1 MADEPQAGSP
11 RFTRREVVKRA
22 GVGAGGLVVA
32 GSMTGSAIARPIRVG
47 HESAPEASTLKI
59 GFLSPLTGPL
69 GSFGEADP
77 WIVSQF
83 RKALAKGLKIGGKT
97 YAVTIIAKDTQSD
110 PARAGQLAKSLI
122 NGSKVDLMLSTSTPE
137 TNNPIADACE
147 AAGIPQVSTV
157 QPWEAWYF
165 GRGAKPGGKN
175 PFKWTHHFSFG
186 VADFAGAYIS
196 QWNGAVKTNKKV
208 GVLWPNDADG
218 NAIRALLGPTLQK
231 AGFTIVDPGPYEDG
245 TTDFSSQISKFKT
258 ENCQIFNT
266 FPLPPDFATFWR
278 QAAQQG
284 YAQQVKIAQIAKAGL
299 FASEIVALG
308 NLGYNLATAIY
319 WGPTWPYRSAT
330 LGLSNQQL
338 ADAYTKATGR
348 QWLQQIGST
357 VSVFEVGLAALKAS
371 HSPKS
376 KAAVARAFKTL
387 VVSAPVGT
395 VNFARGPIPGTVAN
409 GPIIGSQWLKASG
422 KFKVQVKITEHHDD
436 KKIPV
441 AAKLKPY
448 S

>member
-1 MADEPQAGSP
+1 MSQESQEG

-22 GVGAGGLVVA
+22 GIGAGGLLVA
-32 GSMTGSAIARPIRVG
+32 GAAAGDALAKPIRVT
-47 HESAPEASTLKI
+47 HEAAPEARTIKI
-59 GFLSPLTGPL
+59 GFLSPLSGPL

-77 WIVSQF
+77 WVVSEF
-83 RKALAKGLKIGGKT
+83 RQALKKGIKIGGKL
-97 YAVTIIAKDTQSD
+97 YAVTITAKDTQSD
-110 PARAGQLAKSLI
+110 PARAGQLAKAVI
-122 NGSKVDLMLSTSTPE
+122 NSGVDLVLSTSTPE
-137 TNNPIADACE
+137 VNNPIADACE
-147 AAGIPQVSTV
+147 AAGVPQCSTV

-208 GVLWPNDADG
+208 GALYPNDADG
-218 NAIRALLGPTLQK
+218 NAVRAALIPLLEKG
-231 AGFTIVDPGPYEDG
+231 GFTVVDAGPYEDG
-245 TTDFSSQISKFKT
+245 TTDFSSQISKFKS

-299 FASEIVALG
+299 FSSEIIALG
-308 NLGYNLATAIY
+308 SLGYNLATAIY
-319 WGPTWPYRSAT
+319 WGPTWPYRSLT
-330 LGLSNQQL
+330 LKMTNQQL
-338 ADAYTKATGR
+338 SAAYTKATGR
-348 QWLQQIGST
+348 QWLQQLGAT
-357 VSVFEVGLAALKAS
+357 VAVFEVGLAALKGS
-371 HSPKS
+371 KNPKS
-376 KAAVARAFKTL
+376 KAAVARAFKTMVAATPL
-387 VVSAPVGT
+387 GA

-409 GPIIGSQWLKASG
+409 GPIIGSQWLKTNN
-422 KFKVQVKITEHHDD
+422 KFKVEAKVTEHHDD
-436 KKIPV
+436 TRVPI
-441 AAKLKPY
+441 AATLKPY

>member
-1 MADEPQAGSP
+1 MTQESQEG

-22 GVGAGGLVVA
+22 GIGAGGLLVA
-32 GSMTGSAIARPIRVG
+32 GAAAGDALAKPIRVT
-47 HESAPEASTLKI
+47 HETASEASTIKI
-59 GFLSPLTGPL
+59 GFLSPLSGPL

-77 WIVSQF
+77 WVVSEF
-83 RKALAKGLKIGGKT
+83 RKALKHGIKIAGKT
-97 YAVTIIAKDTQSD
+97 YAVTITAKDTQSD
-110 PARAGQLAKSLI
+110 PARAGQLAKAVI
-122 NGSKVDLMLSTSTPE
+122 NSGVDLVLSTSTPE
-137 TNNPIADACE
+137 VNNPIADACE
-147 AAGIPQVSTV
+147 AAGVPQCSTV

-208 GVLWPNDADG
+208 GALYPNDADG
-218 NAIRALLGPTLQK
+218 NAVRAALIPLLEKG
-231 AGFTIVDPGPYEDG
+231 GFTVVDAGPYEDG
-245 TTDFSSQISKFKT
+245 TTDFSSQIAKFKS

-299 FASEIVALG
+299 FSSEIIALG
-308 NLGYNLATAIY
+308 SLGYNLATAIY
-319 WGPTWPYRSAT
+319 WGPTWPYRSLT
-330 LGLSNQQL
+330 LKMSNQQL
-338 ADAYTKATGR
+338 SAAYTKATGR
-348 QWLQQIGST
+348 QWLQQLGAT
-357 VSVFEVGLAALKAS
+357 VAVFEVGLAALKGS
-371 HSPKS
+371 KNPKS
-376 KAAVARAFKTL
+376 KAAVAKAFKTMVAATPL
-387 VVSAPVGT
+387 GA

-409 GPIIGSQWLKASG
+409 GPIIGSQWLKTSN
-422 KFKVQVKITEHHDD
+422 KFKVEAKVTEHHDD
-436 KKIPV
+436 TRVPI

>member
-1 MADEPQAGSP
+1 MTDDAHVEKA
-11 RFTRREVVKRA
+11 RLTRREVVKKA
-22 GVGAGGLVVA
+22 GIGAGGIVLA
-32 GSMTGSAIARPIRVG
+32 GSAAGNALARPIRVT
-47 HESAPEASTLKI
+47 HEAVPEANSLKI

-77 WIVSQF
+77 WVVSEF
-83 RKALAKGLKIGGKT
+83 RKALKKGIKIGGKT
-97 YAVTIIAKDTQSD
+97 YSVTIISKDTQSD

-122 NGSKVDLMLSTSTPE
+122 SGSKVDLMLSTSTPE

-157 QPWEAWYF
+157 QPWEAFYF

-186 VADFAGAYIS
+186 TADFAGAYIS
-196 QWNGAVKTNKKV
+196 QWNGPVKTNKKV

-218 NAIRALLGPTLQK
+218 NAIRASLGPILQK

-245 TTDFSSQISKFKT
+245 TTDYTAQITKFKA

-278 QAAQQG
+278 QATQQG
-284 YAQQVKIAQIAKAGL
+284 YANQVKIAQIAKAGL

-308 NLGYNLATAIY
+308 SLGYNLATAIY
-319 WGPTWPYRSAT
+319 WGPTWPYRSLT
-330 LGLSNQQL
+330 LRMTNQQL
-338 ADAYTKATGR
+338 SKAYTKATGR
-348 QWLQQIGST
+348 QWLQQLGAT
-357 VSVFEVGLAALKAS
+357 VAVFEVGLAALKAS
-371 HSPKS
+371 KNPKS

-387 VVSAPVGT
+387 VAATPLGA
-395 VNFARGPIPGTVAN
+395 VNFARGPIPGTIAN
-409 GPIIGSQWLKASG
+409 GPIIGSQWVKTSG
-422 KFKVQVKITEHHDD
+422 RFKVEARVTENHDD

-441 AAKLKPY
+441 AREAEAV
-448 S
+448 

>member
-1 MADEPQAGSP
+1 MAHESKGEDARYS
-11 RFTRREVVKRA
+11 RRELVKKA
-22 GVGAGGLVVA
+22 GIGAGGLIVA
-32 GSMTGSAIARPIRVG
+32 GAAADSAMARRIKVV
-47 HESAPEASTLKI
+47 HEAAPEASTVKI
-59 GFLSPLTGPL
+59 GFVSPLTGPL

-77 WIVSQF
+77 WIVSEF
-83 RKALAKGLKIGGKT
+83 KKSLAKGVKIAGRT
-97 YAVTIIAKDTQSD
+97 YAVQIIAKDTQSD
-110 PARAGQLAKSLI
+110 PARAGQVAKALI

-137 TNNPIADACE
+137 TNNPVADASE
-147 AAGIPQVSTV
+147 AAGVPQVSTV

-186 VADFAGAYIS
+186 VADFAGCYIS
-196 QWNGAVKTNKKV
+196 QWNGPVKTNKKV

-218 NAIRALLGPTLQK
+218 NAIRAALGPILTK

-245 TTDFSSQISKFKT
+245 LTDYSSQIAKFKA

-308 NLGYNLATAIY
+308 SLGYNLATAIY

-330 LGLSNQQL
+330 LRMSNQQL
-338 ADAYTKATGR
+338 ANAYTKATGR
-348 QWLQQIGST
+348 QWLQQIGAT
-357 VSVFEVGLAALKAS
+357 VAVFEVGLAALKAS
-371 HSPKS
+371 HNPKS

-387 VVSAPVGT
+387 VVPSPLGA

-409 GPIIGSQWLKASG
+409 GPIIGSQWVKTSG
-422 KFKVQVKITEHHDD
+422 KFKVEARVTEHHDD
-436 KKIPV
+436 TKVPI

>member
-1 MADEPQAGSP
+1 MPEEPHSSS
-11 RFTRREVVKRA
+11 TYSRRELIKRA
-22 GVGAGGLVVA
+22 GVGAGGLIVA
-32 GSMTGSAIARPIRVG
+32 GAAAESAFGKPIRVV
-47 HESAPEASTLKI
+47 HEAAPEASTLRI
-59 GFLSPLTGPL
+59 GFLSPLTGAL

-77 WIVSQF
+77 WVVSEF
-83 RKALAKGLKIGGKT
+83 NKALKKGFKVAGKT
-97 YAVTIIAKDTQSD
+97 YAVSIIAKDTQSD

-122 NGSKVDLMLSTSTPE
+122 NSNKVDLVLSTSTPE
-137 TNNPIADACE
+137 TNNPVADASE
-147 AAGIPQVSTV
+147 AAGVPQVSTV

-196 QWNGAVKTNKKV
+196 QWNGPVKTNKKV
-208 GVLWPNDADG
+208 GVLYPNDADG
-218 NAIRALLGPTLQK
+218 NAVRAALAPLLTK

-245 TTDFSSQISKFKT
+245 TPDFSSQITKFKS

-308 NLGYNLATAIY
+308 SLGYNLATAIY

-330 LGLSNQQL
+330 LGMSNQQM
-338 ADAYTKATGR
+338 ANAYTKATGR
-348 QWLQQIGST
+348 QWLQQLGAT
-357 VSVFEVGLAALKAS
+357 VAVFEVGLAALKAS
-371 HSPKS
+371 KNPKS
-376 KAAVARAFKTL
+376 KAAVAKAFKTL
-387 VVSAPVGT
+387 VVPSPLGA

-409 GPIIGSQWLKASG
+409 GPIIGSQWVKTSG
-422 KFKVQVKITEHHDD
+422 KFKVEAKVTEHHDD
-436 KKIPV
+436 TRVPI
-441 AAKLKPY
+441 AARLKPY

>member
-1 MADEPQAGSP
+1 MADEPQRESA
-11 RFTRREVVKRA
+11 RYTRRDVVKRA
-22 GVGAGGLVVA
+22 GVGAGGLLVA
-32 GSMTGSAIARPIRVG
+32 GAAADTALARRMKVV
-47 HESAPEASTLKI
+47 HEAAPEANTLRI

-69 GSFGEADP
+69 GSFGEADT
-77 WIVSQF
+77 WIVGQF
-83 RKALAKGLKIGGKT
+83 RKALAKGIKVGGKT
-97 YAVTIIAKDTQSD
+97 YAVTIIQKDTQSD

-137 TNNPIADACE
+137 VNNPIADACE

-175 PFKWTHHFSFG
+175 PFRWTHHFSFG

-196 QWNGAVKTNKKV
+196 QWNGPVKTNKKV
-208 GVLWPNDADG
+208 GVLYPNDADG
-218 NAIRALLGPTLQK
+218 NAVRGALAPLLAK

-245 TTDFSSQISKFKT
+245 TTDFSAQITKFKT

-278 QAAQQG
+278 QATQQG
-284 YAQQVKIAQIAKAGL
+284 YAQQVKIAQIAKSGL

-308 NLGYNLATAIY
+308 SLGYNLATAIY

-330 LGLSNQQL
+330 LHMSNQQI

-348 QWLQQIGST
+348 QWLQQVGST
-357 VSVFEVGLAALKAS
+357 ASVFEVGLAALKAS
-371 HSPKS
+371 HNPKS
-376 KAAVARAFKTL
+376 KAAVAKAFKTL
-387 VVSAPVGT
+387 VVSTPVGK
-395 VNFARGPIPGTVAN
+395 VNFAKGPIPGTVAS
-409 GPIIGSQWLKASG
+409 GPIIGSQWVKKSG
-422 KFKVQVKITEHHDD
+422 KFKVEVKITEHHDD

>member
-1 MADEPQAGSP
+1 MADEAQGGGS
-11 RFTRREVVKRA
+11 RYTRREVVKRA
-22 GVGAGGLVVA
+22 GVGAGGLIVA
-32 GSMTGSAIARPIRVG
+32 GSVAGAAAAKPIRVTR
-47 HESAPEASTLKI
+47 EAVPEANSLKI
-59 GFLSPLTGPL
+59 GFLSPLSGPL

-77 WIVSQF
+77 WVVSEF
-83 RKALAKGLKIGGKT
+83 RKALKRGIKIGGKN
-97 YAVTIIAKDTQSD
+97 YSVTIIAKDTQSD

-122 NGSKVDLMLSTSTPE
+122 NSSKVDLMLSTSTPE
-137 TNNPIADACE
+137 VNNPIADACE
-147 AAGIPQVSTV
+147 AAGVPQVSTV

-196 QWNGAVKTNKKV
+196 QWNGPVKTNKKV

-218 NAIRALLGPTLQK
+218 NAIRAAMGPILQK

-245 TTDFSSQISKFKT
+245 TTDYTAQITKFKQ

-284 YAQQVKIAQIAKAGL
+284 YTRQVKIAQIAKAGL

-308 NLGYNLATAIY
+308 SLGYNLATAIY

-330 LGLSNQQL
+330 LRMSNQQM
-338 ADAYTKATGR
+338 ANAYTKATGR
-348 QWLQQIGST
+348 QWLQQLGAT
-357 VSVFEVGLAALKAS
+357 VAVFEVGLAALKAS
-371 HSPKS
+371 KKAKN

-387 VVSAPVGT
+387 VAPSPLGP

-409 GPIIGSQWLKASG
+409 GPIIGSQWVKTSG
-422 KFKVQVKITEHHDD
+422 RFKVEARVTENHDD
-436 KKIPV
+436 KKIPI
-441 AAKLKPY
+441 AAKLKSY

>member
-1 MADEPQAGSP
+1 MADEAQGGSP
-11 RFTRREVVKRA
+11 RYTRRDVVKKA
-22 GVGAGGLVVA
+22 GVGAGGLIVA
-32 GSMTGSAIARPIRVG
+32 GSVAGAAAARPIRVT
-47 HESAPEASTLKI
+47 HEAVPEANQLRI
-59 GFLSPLTGPL
+59 GFLSPLSGQL

-77 WIVSQF
+77 WVVSEF
-83 RKALAKGLKIGGKT
+83 RKALKKGIKIGGKT
-97 YAVTIIAKDTQSD
+97 YSVTIVAKDTQSD

-122 NGSKVDLMLSTSTPE
+122 NSSKVDLMLSTSTPE

-147 AAGIPQVSTV
+147 AAGVPQVSTV

-196 QWNGAVKTNKKV
+196 QWNGPVKTNKKV

-218 NAIRALLGPTLQK
+218 NAIRAALGPILQK

-245 TTDFSSQISKFKT
+245 TTDYTAQITKFKT

-278 QAAQQG
+278 QATQQG

-308 NLGYNLATAIY
+308 SLGYNLATASY
-319 WGPTWPYRSAT
+319 WGPTWPYRSLT
-330 LGLSNQQL
+330 LRMSNQQM
-338 ADAYTKATGR
+338 ANAYTKATGR
-348 QWLQQIGST
+348 QWLQQLGAT
-357 VSVFEVGLAALKAS
+357 VAVFEVGLAALKAS
-371 HSPKS
+371 KNPKS
-376 KAAVARAFKTL
+376 KAAVARAFKSL
-387 VVSAPVGT
+387 VAPSPLGP

-409 GPIIGSQWLKASG
+409 GPIIGSQWVKTSG
-422 KFKVQVKITEHHDD
+422 RFKVEARITENHDD

>member
-1 MADEPQAGSP
+1 MAEEPQGGST
-11 RFTRREVVKRA
+11 RLTRREVIKRG
-22 GVGAGGLVVA
+22 GVGAGGLLVA
-32 GSMTGSAIARPIRVG
+32 GSLTDSAFARTVRVG
-47 HESAPEASTLKI
+47 HESASEANTLKI

-83 RKALAKGLKIGGKT
+83 RKALAKGIKVGGKT
-97 YAVTIIAKDTQSD
+97 YAVSIIAKDTQSD
-110 PARAGQLAKSLI
+110 PARAGQLAKALI

-147 AAGIPQVSTV
+147 AAGVPQVSTV
-157 QPWEAWYF
+157 EPWEAWYF
-165 GRGAKPGGKN
+165 GRGAKPGGAN
-175 PFKWTHHFSFG
+175 PFKWSHHFSFG
-186 VADFAGAYIS
+186 VGDFAGAYIS
-196 QWNGAVKTNKKV
+196 QWNGPVKTNKKV
-208 GVLWPNDADG
+208 GVLYPNDADG
-218 NAIRALLGPTLQK
+218 NAVRGLLAPALQK

-278 QAAQQG
+278 QATQQG

-299 FASEIVALG
+299 FASEITALG
-308 NLGYNLATAIY
+308 ALGYNLATAIY

-330 LGLSNQQL
+330 LGMSNKQL
-338 ADAYTKATGR
+338 AAAYTKASGR

-357 VSVFEVGLAALKAS
+357 AAVFEVGLAALKAS
-371 HSPKS
+371 HSPKG

-387 VVSAPVGT
+387 VASTPVGA
-395 VNFARGPIPGTVAN
+395 VNFAKGPIPGTIAS
-409 GPIIGSQWLKASG
+409 GPLIGSQWLKSSG
-422 KFKVQVKITEHHDD
+422 KFKVEVKVTDNHDD
-436 KKIPV
+436 KRVPV
-441 AAKLKPY
+441 AAKLKSY

>member
-1 MADEPQAGSP
+1 MADELQAGS
-11 RFTRREVVKRA
+11 RRYTRREVVKRA
-22 GVGAGGLVVA
+22 GVGAGGLLVA
-32 GSMTGSAIARPIRVG
+32 GAAADDALARRIKVV
-47 HESAPEASTLKI
+47 HEAAPEANSLRI
-59 GFLSPLTGPL
+59 GFLSPLSGPL

-77 WIVSQF
+77 WVVSEF
-83 RKALAKGLKIGGKT
+83 RKALKKGLKIGGKT

-122 NGSKVDLMLSTSTPE
+122 NSSKVDLMLSTSTPE
-137 TNNPIADACE
+137 VNNPIADACE
-147 AAGIPQVSTV
+147 AAGVPQVSTV

-186 VADFAGAYIS
+186 VADFAGAYLS
-196 QWNGAVKTNKKV
+196 QWKLIPTNKKV
-208 GVLWPNDADG
+208 GALYPNDADG
-218 NAIRALLGPTLQK
+218 NAVRAALIPLLEKG
-231 AGFTIVDPGPYEDG
+231 GFTVVDAGPYEDG
-245 TTDFSSQISKFKT
+245 TTDFSAQITKFKQ

-284 YAQQVKIAQIAKAGL
+284 YARQVKIAQIAKAGL

-308 NLGYNLATAIY
+308 SLGYNLATAIY
-319 WGPTWPYRSAT
+319 WGPTWPYRSLT
-330 LGLSNQQL
+330 LGMSNQQL
-338 ADAYTKATGR
+338 STAYTKATGR
-348 QWLQQIGST
+348 QWLQQLGAT
-357 VSVFEVGLAALKAS
+357 VAVFEVGIAALKGS
-371 HSPKS
+371 KNPKS

-387 VVSAPVGT
+387 VAATPLGA
-395 VNFARGPIPGTVAN
+395 VNFAHGPIPGTVAN
-409 GPIIGSQWLKASG
+409 GPIIGSQWVKTSG
-422 KFKVQVKITEHHDD
+422 KFKVEARVTEHHDD
-436 KKIPV
+436 KKIPI

>member
-1 MADEPQAGSP
+1 MAEESQGGGG
-11 RFTRREVVKRA
+11 RYTRRDVVKKA
-22 GVGAGGLVVA
+22 GVGAGGLLVGGALA
-32 GSMTGSAIARPIRVG
+32 GSAAARPIRVV
-47 HESAPEASTLKI
+47 HETAPEASTIKI

-77 WIVSQF
+77 WVVSSF
-83 RKALAKGLKIGGKT
+83 KKALARGYKVNGKT
-97 YAVTIIAKDTQSD
+97 YSIQIIAKDTQSD

-122 NGSKVDLMLSTSTPE
+122 NSSKVDLMLSTSTPE

-147 AAGIPQVSTV
+147 AAGVPQVSTV

-196 QWNGAVKTNKKV
+196 QWNGPVKTNKKV
-208 GVLWPNDADG
+208 GALYPNDADG
-218 NAIRALLGPTLQK
+218 NAIRSALIPILEK
-231 AGFTIVDPGPYEDG
+231 AGFTVVDAGPYEDG
-245 TTDFSSQISKFKT
+245 TTDFTTQITKFKQ

-284 YAQQVKIAQIAKAGL
+284 YTHQVKIAQIAKAGL

-308 NLGYNLATAIY
+308 SLGYNLATAIY
-319 WGPTWPYRSAT
+319 WGPTWPYRSVT
-330 LGLSNQQL
+330 LGMSNKQLS
-338 ADAYTKATGR
+338 AAYTKASGR
-348 QWLQQIGST
+348 QWLQQLGAT
-357 VSVFEVGLAALKAS
+357 VAVFEVGLQALK
-371 HSPKS
+371 HSSNPKS
-376 KAAVARAFKTL
+376 KAAVAKAFKTL
-387 VVSAPVGT
+387 VATTPLGA
-395 VNFARGPIPGTVAN
+395 VNFPRGPIPGTVAN
-409 GPIIGSQWLKASG
+409 GPIIGSQWVKTSG
-422 KFKVQVKITEHHDD
+422 KFKVEARVTENHDD
-436 KKIPV
+436 KRVPI

>member
-1 MADEPQAGSP
+1 MADEAQGGSS
-11 RFTRREVVKRA
+11 RYTRRDIVKKA
-22 GVGAGGLVVA
+22 GVGAGGLIVA
-32 GSMTGSAIARPIRVG
+32 GSVAGTAGARPIRVT
-47 HESAPEASTLKI
+47 HEAVPEANQLRI
-59 GFLSPLTGPL
+59 GFLSPLSGPL

-77 WIVSQF
+77 WVVSEF
-83 RKALAKGLKIGGKT
+83 RKALRKGLKIGGKT
-97 YAVTIIAKDTQSD
+97 YSVTIIAKDTQSD
-110 PARAGQLAKSLI
+110 PARAGQLAKTLI
-122 NGSKVDLMLSTSTPE
+122 NSNKVDLMLSTSTPE

-147 AAGIPQVSTV
+147 AAGVPQVSTV

-186 VADFAGAYIS
+186 VGDFAGAYIS
-196 QWNGAVKTNKKV
+196 QWNGPVKTNKKV

-218 NAIRALLGPTLQK
+218 NAIRASLGPILQK

-245 TTDFSSQISKFKT
+245 TTDYTAQITKFKT

-284 YAQQVKIAQIAKAGL
+284 YTKQVKIAQIAKAGL

-308 NLGYNLATAIY
+308 SLGYNLATAIY
-319 WGPTWPYRSAT
+319 WGPTWPYRSLT
-330 LGLSNQQL
+330 LRMSNQQM
-338 ADAYTKATGR
+338 ANAYTKATGR
-348 QWLQQIGST
+348 QWLQQLGAT
-357 VSVFEVGLAALKAS
+357 VAVFEVGLAALKAS
-371 HSPKS
+371 KSPKS

-387 VVSAPVGT
+387 VAPSPVGA

-422 KFKVQVKITEHHDD
+422 KFKVQVKITENHDD
-436 KKIPV
+436 KKIPI